1 MDRGMLP
8 ARCHRFD
15 VAGQALT
22 VTGGPDVPTTAR
34 WRVLGAPI
42 AVSVAVGV
50 LVGIVWALLAPA
62 ERFVVVAPGRGA
74 ALTGESLHRF
84 DALAMAACAAIA
96 AGIVLPVA
104 VWAWTAARGPLQF
117 AGILIGSILG
127 SGAMLGVGIAVARWV
142 HPRPDDPATGSVV
155 AVAPG
160 FETPLLLVVQPLVA
174 SLVVLLLVAMNPHDN
189 LRFTPL
195 DHDGDPDGSEGS
207 GDPAGTSEGDFLL
220 ERDRA

>member
-8 ARCHRFD
+8 AWSHRFD
-15 VAGQALT
+15 VAGQALI
-22 VTGGPDVPTTAR
+22 VTGQFDVPTTTR
-34 WRVLGAPI
+34 WRVLGVPI
-42 AVSVAVGV
+42 AVSVLVGV
-50 LVGIVWALLAPA
+50 LAGIVWALLAPA

-84 DALAMAACAAIA
+84 DALAMAACAAIV

-104 VWAWTAARGPLQF
+104 VWAWTAVRGPLQF

-127 SGAMLGVGIAVARWV
+127 SGAMLGVGIAAARRV

-160 FETPLLLVVQPLVA
+160 FESPLLLVVQPLVA

-195 DHDGDPDGSEGS
+195 DHDGDPDGGEGG
-207 GDPAGTSEGDFLL
+207 GDPAGAPEGEFFLEGD
-220 ERDRA
+220 RA